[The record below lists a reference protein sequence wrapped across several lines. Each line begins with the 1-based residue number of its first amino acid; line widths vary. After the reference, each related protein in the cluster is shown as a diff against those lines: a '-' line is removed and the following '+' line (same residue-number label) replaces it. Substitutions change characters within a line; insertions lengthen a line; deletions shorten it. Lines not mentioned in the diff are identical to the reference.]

1 MTLPMTRQF
10 RQHKFELPEGM
21 CDILLIRHGES
32 MPYVEGVPHP
42 QKEGQSDPPLHPMG
56 HKQAEAV
63 GERLKDTHF
72 DALYITPLT
81 RTHQTAAPLAK
92 ALGMTP
98 IVEKDLREIY
108 LGDWDDGTFRIKMAE
123 RDPLYLRALAEQ
135 EWGLVPG
142 AETTAQLQERVKA
155 GLLRIAAKHPNQRVG
170 VFVHGGVIG
179 AAFAVATGSTAFA
192 FIGAENGSIS
202 RMAVNQERMIARGFN
217 EVSHLEHLV
226 DDDA

>member
-1 MTLPMTRQF
+1 MTKQY
-10 RQHKFELPEGM
+10 RQHRFELPDGM
-21 CDILLIRHGES
+21 CDMLLIRHGES

-42 QKEGQSDPPLHPMG
+42 QKDGQSDPHLHPMG

-63 GERLKDTHF
+63 CERLKNQHF
-72 DALYITPLT
+72 DALYVSTLT

-98 IVEKDLREIY
+98 GIEKDLREIY
-108 LGDWDDGTFRIKMAE
+108 LGEWDSGTFRIKMAE
-123 RDPLYLRALAEQ
+123 RDPLYLRALEEQ

-142 AETTAQLQERVKA
+142 AETTAQLEERVSE
-155 GLLRIAAKHPNQRVG
+155 GLRRIAANHPNERLA

-179 AAFAVATGSTAFA
+179 AAFSVATSARSFA

-202 RMAVNQERMIARGFN
+202 RLAVGEERMIARTFN
-217 EVSHLEHLV
+217 DVSHLEHLV
-226 DDDA
+226 DVD